1 MEPWNNSNVEKRILL
16 DDVDFE
22 KLTKGEIID
31 KDGVKI
37 ALSDIGY
44 LKMYEILDKNYNNS
58 LNDAYLN
65 QQKHKYDTNFDICND
80 FIEYTD
86 NDDNYIEPERKFS
99 NECIDKRLYC
109 LYRDCKQY
117 IKGQERYNGL
127 FVTENGKE
135 ADLKNQCWFCK
146 KHDKDNK

>member
-1 MEPWNNSNVEKRILL
+1 ML

-44 LKMYEILDKNYNNS
+44 LKMYEILDKNYNK
-58 LNDAYLN
+58 YLDKQDN
-65 QQKHKYDTNFDICND
+65 IEVD

-86 NDDNYIEPERKFS
+86 NDDNYIEPERNLS
-99 NECIDKRLYC
+99 NECVEIRLYC
-109 LYRDCKQY
+109 LHKDCKQY
-117 IKGQERYNGL
+117 IKGEEGYNGL
-127 FVTENGKE
+127 FVTENGKV
-135 ADLKNQCWFCK
+135 ADLRNQCWFCK
-146 KHDKDNK
+146 IHDIC